1 MQINFEF
8 LFADVQELQCKDIR
22 RKIGG
27 KFKELRIAAGY
38 TSYETFA
45 LEFEL
50 SRRYYWGVENGQN
63 ITIDYLVKLLNIHQ
77 VGLSDFFNDID

>member
-1 MQINFEF
+1 M
-8 LFADVQELQCKDIR
+8 DVQELHSKSVR
-22 RKIGG
+22 KKIGE
-27 KFKELRIAAGY
+27 KCRQLRIDLGY

-45 LEFEL
+45 QDHEL

-77 VGLSDFFNDID
+77 VDISDFFNDLD

>member
-1 MQINFEF
+1 MQINFDF
-8 LFADVQELQCKDIR
+8 LFAGVQELQSKEIR

-27 KFKELRIAAGY
+27 KFKKLRIAAGY

-45 LEFEL
+45 VEFEL

-77 VGLSDFFNDID
+77 VDISDFFNDLD